1 MAPLVA
7 LLLLVI
13 TFRLLYDHVVSF
25 GLVTLIGGGVFWIT
39 GLVSGVVA
47 IATMQRYGRDR
58 VQPSYHWVMHDGGDA
73 SARILY
79 CRGVHVW
86 TGVTRRWNENDD
98 LNDECRSPTIGA
110 MGRAYRG
117 RLEVLSGG
125 LFRPRVRHH

>member
-1 MAPLVA
+1 MTNQLPPVFPYSTAPAVPNFGTRAARASWMAPLVA

-58 VQPSYHWVMHDGGDA
+58 VQRPA
-73 SARILY
+73 I
-79 CRGVHVW
+79 
-86 TGVTRRWNENDD
+86 
-98 LNDECRSPTIGA
+98 IGLCMTVA
-110 MGRAYRG
+110 MLLLAFFIAA
-117 RLEVLSGG
+117 VFMSG
-125 LFRPRVRHH
+125 PV